1 MATSKK
7 DPFSGGYDWK
17 GIAVLAASAICAAF
31 VTMPTACM
39 PEPLP
44 TTAPSEAKLGK
55 VVQLSEAD
63 LVATKNAIEYIAN
76 QISSDK
82 KVNLVRG
89 NLYATQKD
97 VVIDGMHCLWRV
109 ENPTKADKT
118 LSMFGAFCSKDV
130 VTGTARTSTNGDAA
144 KNKKSNAKGGS
155 ASDSRIVGFATPRYA
170 VEFYL
175 SSTGLRSTSYRKDVG
190 IEPFGEVLIGEKDE
204 NGAVSAS
211 MAMKT
216 FQAVLDHYK
225 GKSATLP
232 FEKKE

>member
-7 DPFSGGYDWK
+7 DPFSSGYDWK
-17 GIAVLAASAICAAF
+17 GITVLAASAICAAF

-44 TTAPSEAKLGK
+44 TTALSEAKLGQ
-55 VVQLSEAD
+55 VVRLSEAD

-89 NLYATQKD
+89 SLYATQKD

-109 ENPTKADKT
+109 ENPAKADKS

-130 VTGTARTSTNGDAA
+130 VTGTARTSTNGDAS
-144 KNKKSNAKGGS
+144 KNKKAKAKDGS
-155 ASDSRIVGFATPRYA
+155 ANDSRIVGFATPRYA

-204 NGAVSAS
+204 NGAVSAG